1 MNTRFSCMR
10 FGGIYENM
18 LSYAVIEIAGA
29 RLKVIMADDE
39 NKGPQV
45 DGVWIMWKAFTLARI
60 SYIMDVKLKKGAAI
74 QSTHFMYFATGR
86 RRQKG
91 ICITCIMS
99 TSANKQ
105 HRDSESKPE
114 MFHNSKVW
122 IKVADQF
129 CKYAQTIPEI
139 CFQSRNNDSLSR
151 ANWNGFLFV
160 PSIKRRNSKAFSI
173 YFFPSRYRRGNVL
186 GTLTFLKRDIFF
198 FKSIF
203 SCHFAC

>member
-1 MNTRFSCMR
+1 
-10 FGGIYENM
+10 M
-18 LSYAVIEIAGA
+18 L
-29 RLKVIMADDE
+29 
-39 NKGPQV
+39 N
-45 DGVWIMWKAFTLARI
+45 W
-60 SYIMDVKLKKGAAI
+60 KKGLPFKAH
-74 QSTHFMYFATGR
+74 TL
-86 RRQKG
+86 
-91 ICITCIMS
+91 CILRPADADKKESVLTCIMS

-129 CKYAQTIPEI
+129 CKYAQTVPEI

-160 PSIKRRNSKAFSI
+160 PSIKKRNSKAFSI
-173 YFFPSRYRRGNVL
+173 HFFPSRYRRGNVL